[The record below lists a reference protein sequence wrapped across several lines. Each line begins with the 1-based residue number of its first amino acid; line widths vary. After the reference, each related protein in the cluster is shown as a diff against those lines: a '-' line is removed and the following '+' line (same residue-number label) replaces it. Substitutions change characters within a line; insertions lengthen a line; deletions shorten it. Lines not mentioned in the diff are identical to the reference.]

1 METTSFFSLIKNNS
15 GGFALGRRERFL
27 LGAAQARITQPEF
40 VQHSVAANPVR
51 VGPAALGE

>member
-27 LGAAQARITQPEF
+27 LGAAQARIAQPSL
-40 VQHSVAANPVR
+40 QHSVAANPVR